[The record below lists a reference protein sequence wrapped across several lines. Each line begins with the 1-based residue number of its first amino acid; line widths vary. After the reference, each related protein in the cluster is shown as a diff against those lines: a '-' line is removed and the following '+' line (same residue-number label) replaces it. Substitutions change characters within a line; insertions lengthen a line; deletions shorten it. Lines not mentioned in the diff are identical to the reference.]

1 MKGELCVKKLLSTL
15 GLIILFL
22 LCLVLCIGV
31 LEISPAMLFGVAVF
45 IVFLMLC
52 HTHSE
57 KRKILKQ
64 LKEAKTA
71 LDEDKEQ
78 QQKEWLRIAWQE
90 DDLSKRQKK
99 IEQEEELLTSGE
111 RTRDTLQQ
119 NYSELYEK
127 RQKLY
132 NEMQEGLQALENAQ
146 NEVTRLEEQA
156 ASLREELENGE
167 KARAEL
173 LAILAN
179 LKLEHENLEIDNE
192 KTIRLLKNY
201 ADERCS
207 QRNFIETTWR
217 SKIENG
223 NLPENI
229 SLRGRNRRNF
239 FVYVKLKET
248 NSDGSCTYLSEPF
261 GNAKDAKMFGDMLE
275 DVLKTQCKVRESG
288 RRGEYVVWL
297 ENYPPEM
304 MQEYYQK
311 HSEAYEFSNPAFD
324 DSPENHEIISD
335 EKRMLMAVP
344 HQKGYKT
351 GEDYEKYVAERLAAG
366 GYMNIALTPTSNDYG
381 ADVICEKDGVK
392 YCVQCK
398 MYSNPVGVSAVQE
411 IVTAKAHYQCE
422 RAMVITNNVFTAQ
435 AKKLASENAVIL
447 VDEFT

>member
-1 MKGELCVKKLLSTL
+1 MKK
-15 GLIILFL
+15 IISVTVLTI
-22 LCLVLCIGV
+22 LCLFCVILCIGV
-31 LEISPAMLFGVAVF
+31 LEISPVMLLVTAVF

-52 HTHSE
+52 NAYSQ

-64 LKEAKTA
+64 LKEVKTE
-71 LDEDKEQ
+71 LDDDKVKQREEWGQIAQKYSELEKREVKVQHEEQ
-78 QQKEWLRIAWQE
+78 
-90 DDLSKRQKK
+90 
-99 IEQEEELLTSGE
+99 LLTSGE

-156 ASLREELENGE
+156 AALREELENGE

-201 ADERCS
+201 TDERYN
-207 QRNFIETTWR
+207 QRSLIETTWR

-248 NSDGSCTYLSEPF
+248 NEDESCTYCSEPF
-261 GNAKDAKMFGDMLE
+261 GNAMDAKMFSDILE
-275 DVLKTQCKVRESG
+275 EMLKTQCKVREAA
-288 RRGEYVVWL
+288 RRGEYIVWI

-304 MQEYYQK
+304 IEEYYQK
-311 HSEAYEFSNPAFD
+311 HAGAYEFPNPAFD
-324 DSPENHEIISD
+324 DSPDNHEIISD
-335 EKRMLMAVP
+335 EKRMLMAMP
-344 HQKGYKT
+344 NQKGYKT

>member
-1 MKGELCVKKLLSTL
+1 MKK
-15 GLIILFL
+15 IISVAALTI
-22 LCLVLCIGV
+22 LCLICVILCIGV
-31 LEISPAMLFGVAVF
+31 LEISPVMLLVTAVF

-52 HTHSE
+52 NTYSQ

-64 LKEAKTA
+64 LKEVKTE
-71 LDEDKEQ
+71 LDDDRVKQREEWGQIAQKYSELEKREVKIQREEQ
-78 QQKEWLRIAWQE
+78 
-90 DDLSKRQKK
+90 
-99 IEQEEELLTSGE
+99 LLTSGE
-111 RTRDTLQQ
+111 RSRDALQQ
-119 NYSELYEK
+119 SYSELYEK

-132 NEMQEGLQALENAQ
+132 NEMQEGIQALENAQ
-146 NEVTRLEEQA
+146 GEVARLEEQA
-156 ASLREELENGE
+156 ASLREEIENGE

-173 LAILAN
+173 LNILAN

-201 ADERCS
+201 ADERHS

-229 SLRGRNRRNF
+229 SLRTRNRRNF
-239 FVYVKLKET
+239 FIYVKLKET
-248 NSDGSCTYLSEPF
+248 NTDGSCTYRSEPF
-261 GNAKDAKMFGDMLE
+261 GNAMDAKMFGDSLE
-275 DVLKTQCKVRESG
+275 DILKTQCKIREG
-288 RRGEYVVWL
+288 ERRGEYIVWI
-297 ENYPPEM
+297 EKYPPEM
-304 MQEYYQK
+304 MVEYYQK
-311 HSEAYEFSNPAFD
+311 HADAFEFSNPAFD

-335 EKRMLMAVP
+335 EKKMLMAVP
-344 HQKGYKT
+344 GRKNYKT
-351 GEDYEKYVAERLAAG
+351 GEDYEKYVAERLAES

-422 RAMVITNNVFTAQ
+422 RAMVITSNVFTAQ